1 MVNFWLVHDILCPVS
16 VVQGGQRLLQV
27 AAGRRDGGYD
37 GGLGAAAQTVLQEP
51 GQLGLPVGNV
61 GSPVHQAGDHTT

>member
-1 MVNFWLVHDILCPVS
+1 MFYLWLVHDILSPVS

-51 GQLGLPVGNV
+51 GQLGLPVGDMR
-61 GSPVHQAGDHTT
+61 SPVHQAGGHTT